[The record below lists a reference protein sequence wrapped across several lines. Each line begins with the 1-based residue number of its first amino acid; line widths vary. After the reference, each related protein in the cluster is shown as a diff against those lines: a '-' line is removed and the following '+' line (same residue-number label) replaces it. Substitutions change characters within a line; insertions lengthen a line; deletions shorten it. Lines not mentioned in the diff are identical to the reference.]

1 MMRLLAALIL
11 ISIYFL
17 PLAISAVIRAL
28 PPERLLGGSRSDR
41 DFKTRTR
48 TVGIFLSGLADGIS
62 GYDPTKRR
70 RYRLLSSFEKP
81 FYFEG
86 ACTGLHLAK
95 YMAPW
100 RAGKNFAKF
109 WSQHQRYIFLLTIGS
124 GFASGLETFWTTAV
138 TDGSRL
144 SSKKVD
150 LRLQQMFF
158 DGYAFQKMIFHYF
171 HRPSMLANGLALE
184 PIVRMGFY
192 EGVGR
197 ALWFLEPDFSAFQ
210 AAIAFLPAD
219 CAAECYVGFGIA
231 TGFAGVEGVAAGALS
246 TYAREIL
253 ASADFQSG
261 LIVGLFARYYTEPD
275 FLEQLLGKEHTQLL
289 NTVKQAAVLFDE
301 LWQKNVGYQEWRS
314 ALKLQFMQ
322 VERNPIFQMQAAP
335 SMALGGA

>member
-1 MMRLLAALIL
+1 MILLLTALIL

-17 PLAISAVIRAL
+17 PLAISAVIHAL
-28 PPERLLGGSRSDR
+28 PPARLLGGRESDR

-62 GYDPTKRR
+62 GYDPTRRR
-70 RYRLLSSFEKP
+70 RYGLLSSFERP
-81 FYFEG
+81 FYLEG
-86 ACTGLHLAK
+86 ACTGLHMAK

-100 RAGKNFAKF
+100 RAGENFAKF

-124 GFASGLETFWTTAV
+124 GFASGLETFWTSTV
-138 TDGSRL
+138 TDSRR

-171 HRPSMLANGLALE
+171 RHPAMLANGLALE

-197 ALWFLEPDFSAFQ
+197 ALWFLEPDFSAFE
-210 AAIAFLPAD
+210 AAIASLPAE

-231 TGFAGVEGVAAGALS
+231 AGFAGVERVAAGALYA
-246 TYAREIL
+246 YARGIL
-253 ASADFQSG
+253 TSADFQSG

-275 FLEQLLGKEHTQLL
+275 FLEQLLGKEHIQLL
-289 NTVKQAAVLFDE
+289 NVVKQAAVLFDE

-314 ALKLQFMQ
+314 ALKLQLMQ
-322 VERNPIFQMQAAP
+322 VELDPVFHKQAAP
-335 SMALGGA
+335 SMAL